1 MRAILRGGSFRFYRA
16 RKREEVLRPLAD
28 KREKKGLGDDGS
40 GGRGKKKNPSAELP
54 KGLDTRK
61 EAAKTAGVG
70 ERTYDAGK
78 PFAAKLGEL
87 CPAKPRN
94 ETGRG
99 KKTTGAA
106 QVVFDDNTI
115 AAYRKLDEACKRFGI
130 EYQTAAQA
138 CRVCKSLTP
147 SCRQRQLR
155 FEHHKEVA
163 GREDKVE
170 LLEWAVES
178 FLRASPM
185 ASDDV

>member
-16 RKREEVLRPLAD
+16 RKREEVLRPLA
-28 KREKKGLGDDGS
+28 KENEKARKGNQLGAS
-40 GGRGKKKNPSAELP
+40 SAKLP
-54 KGLDTRK
+54 NLTPIDTRK

-78 PFAAKLGEL
+78 PLVAKLGEL
-87 CPAKPRN
+87 CPAKPPRVA
-94 ETGRG
+94 GAMKG
-99 KKTTGAA
+99 KKGGNAELLP
-106 QVVFDDNTI
+106 FPKPII

-130 EYQTAAQA
+130 EYQTARKSIQV
-138 CRVCKSLTP
+138 CRSFESGRRRPL
-147 SCRQRQLR
+147 S

-178 FLRASPM
+178 FLACK
-185 ASDDV
+185 SDGVR